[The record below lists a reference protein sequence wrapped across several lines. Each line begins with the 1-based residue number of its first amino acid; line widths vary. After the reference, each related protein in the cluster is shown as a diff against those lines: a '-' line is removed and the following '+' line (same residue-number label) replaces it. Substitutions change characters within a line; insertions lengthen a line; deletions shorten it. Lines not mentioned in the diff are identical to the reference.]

1 MKLCPIL
8 IHLMNRHLKT
18 VINHRNISLINPTF
32 VHNTAYLTFQSH
44 SRSEE
49 ISEAIICI
57 LFFFLTV
64 CSPVYVHFLRV
75 IKTKTVRNTPATHSS
90 LFLFQKACTSGY
102 TFRSFAESS
111 SFFSRLFSSPPFLLY
126 VVHITVCVIYKLSIC
141 LFVVFFLFFLCISYV
156 FLYLFFFR

>member
-1 MKLCPIL
+1 MG
-8 IHLMNRHLKT
+8 
-18 VINHRNISLINPTF
+18 
-32 VHNTAYLTFQSH
+32 SH

-57 LFFFLTV
+57 LFFSFLTV

-75 IKTKTVRNTPATHSS
+75 IKTKTVRHTPATHSS

-111 SFFSRLFSSPPFLLY
+111 SFSPVYFLVLLFLLY

-141 LFVVFFLFFLCISYV
+141 LFVVFF
-156 FLYLFFFR
+156 FFFSSIFFFGNVILRLSFSSVYPPPPLLASLCCKPP